1 VNVIGL
7 DLSLNGT
14 GICTSRTSG
23 ERLAGNVGMGDVRLS
38 RIYDAVL
45 YYTSSSTP
53 SRDMMS
59 PVELAVIEAN
69 PPMAHSGDVL
79 NLVHGAARAALAKNG
94 VPFAY
99 VYPTTLK
106 SFATGGASADKEAM
120 IDGIRVVTGWTPEN
134 DDVADAWWLRQMG
147 IAALAGGRGLAAHQ
161 THAISAVQWPVFMQP
176 YGAISARKPVT
187 KKCKHGVVC
196 LRNGD
201 HWLHPFDVV
210 VCDKPPKTTV
220 R

>member
-7 DLSLNGT
+7 DLSINGT
-14 GICTSRTSG
+14 GICVARTAG
-23 ERLAGNVGMGDVRLS
+23 ERLAGTVKMGDARLS
-38 RIYDAVL
+38 TVYDAVL
-45 YYTSSSTP
+45 YYTGRAYSVVGCGS
-53 SRDMMS
+53 
-59 PVELAVIEAN
+59 VGLAVIEHN
-69 PPMAHSGDVL
+69 LPMANSGNILDY
-79 NLVHGAARAALAKNG
+79 VHGAARAALAKNG
-94 VPFAY
+94 VSFAY

-106 SFATGGASADKEAM
+106 AFATGDSTADKDAM
-120 IDGIRVVTGWTPEN
+120 VAGVKAATGWTPES

-147 IAALAGGRGLAAHQ
+147 LAALTGGRDIAAHRFR
-161 THAISAVQWPVFMQP
+161 AISAVEWPDWVQP

-210 VCDKPPKTTV
+210 VCDKPPKATV

>member
-7 DLSLNGT
+7 DLSINGS
-14 GICTSRTSG
+14 GICTARTSG
-23 ERLAGNVGMGDVRLS
+23 ERLAGTVKMGDARLS
-38 RIYDAVL
+38 TVYDAVL
-45 YYTSSSTP
+45 YYTTKP
-53 SRDMMS
+53 IA
-59 PVELAVIEAN
+59 LAVIEAN

-94 VPFAY
+94 VEFAY

-106 SFATGGASADKEAM
+106 TFATGISTADKDAM
-120 IDGIRVVTGWTPEN
+120 IHGIKAVTGWLPPD

-147 IAALAGGRGLAAHQ
+147 LAALTGGRGLCAYQ
-161 THAISAVQWPVFMQP
+161 LRAIGGVQWPDWVHP

-201 HWLHPFDVV
+201 TWLHPFDVV
-210 VCDKPPKTTV
+210 VCDKPPKE

>member
-1 VNVIGL
+1 MNVIGL
-7 DLSLNGT
+7 DLSINGT
-14 GICTSRTSG
+14 GVCAALRSG
-23 ERLAGNVGMGDVRLS
+23 ERLAGTVKMGDARLS
-38 RIYDAVL
+38 TVYDAVL
-45 YYTSSSTP
+45 YYTGTAFSHASSLGP
-53 SRDMMS
+53 IG
-59 PVELAVIEAN
+59 LAVIEAN
-69 PPMAHSGDVL
+69 PPMAHSGDIL

-94 VPFAY
+94 VSFAY

-106 SFATGGASADKEAM
+106 SFATGDSGAGKDAM
-120 IDGIRVVTGWTPEN
+120 IAGVEAVTGWEPES

-147 IAALAGGRGLAAHQ
+147 RAALAGGRQSAIHQ
-161 THAISAVQWPVFMQP
+161 LRAIGAVEWPDWVAP

-201 HWLHPFDVV
+201 HWLHPFNVV